1 MVTLSTRKRIA
12 CLHKE
17 VFYPVQI
24 LKALRSENLQGS
36 LASVTRII
44 NKIQKTG
51 STENRPRSGR
61 PTKLP
66 ADAKAL
72 IKKQMRTKDEA
83 TSIQIQKQLAKRAIV
98 VNSST
103 VQRSRAKQGETL
115 QRTHYCQLIRVANKV
130 KRLEY
135 AQQILDSG
143 DKFHNVAF
151 SDECSVSLE
160 QYRRTCYRKVDEP
173 LKRTSKP
180 KHPLKLHVWAEI
192 SGKGATKVCIFD
204 GKMDLELHC
213 RILES
218 IHQSDAARPQIYAG

>member
-36 LASVTRII
+36 LVSVTRII

-51 STENRPRSGR
+51 STENCPRSGR
-61 PTKLP
+61 PTKLS
-66 ADAKAL
+66 AYAKAL
-72 IKKQMRTKDEA
+72 NKKQMRTKDEA

-103 VQRSRAKQGETL
+103 VQRSRAKQGKTL

-135 AQQILDSG
+135 A
-143 DKFHNVAF
+143 DKFHNVVF

-160 QYRRTCYRKVDEP
+160 QYRRTYYRKVDEP

-180 KHPLKLHVWAEI
+180 KHPLRLHVWAEI

-213 RILES
+213 RILET